1 MSTLPTTSPVKSAI
15 QTVKTVSD
23 RWTAFWFEPAD
34 PLPLS
39 VIRFLTGSMLAYSLY
54 VWGMDLSAFF
64 AADGLQ
70 PASVIQSLQQ
80 GEAIFSLLFSV
91 PDAWL
96 PTVHW
101 TCFGIAVLF
110 SLGVLTRITSV
121 LAFVITVSYSN
132 RVPVANFGLDQILAI
147 LCLYLAVGPSGT
159 SLSVDS
165 WLKKRWNQRK
175 GLAYVTEKRP
185 TARTALRL
193 IQVHLCV
200 VYFWAGFAK
209 LKGDSWWTGE
219 AMWQVIANGEYQTM
233 DLTWMAWVPWLPY
246 LLAHV
251 IVAWEV
257 SFCFLVWNTR
267 LRPFVLAIGT
277 GMHLGIGAFLGMWTF
292 GLIMTYAYF
301 SFADAERLRA
311 FGRRCMSIFDTRKL
325 HPVGEQVKAVAP
337 IQQLSASSASLT
349 FTADGR
355 DPSDA
360 HPAVVTVGSESEPH
374 EDISQTSNDDAVF
387 EDALKNEDTL
397 IGHDAVDTSATTT
410 EAMARPDVA
419 ANSNGSMSDAV
430 TETALTNG
438 TYVTDDDEVI
448 AGEPEPLVTMVSDKQ
463 PNNLLAE
470 QSTSEDADDSADET
484 ITAKATE
491 NEPVYF
497 DSPENHYSMPGDEM
511 SDSSDSTNEL
521 KSMSRMERLKP
532 KSANSLT
539 GGPAPSVDSRV
550 EDSVLAPETTVLLV
564 AAHAPERNTFR
575 TYLRR
580 HDIPCRAAIS
590 AENAVSVILEMKP
603 AAVLISGSCMN
614 PEEIITLIDDINDMV
629 DAPVLAL
636 LTESQIKLLSN
647 DPLSAHVLQYPASL
661 RQIREELNVIL
672 FHEGNAKPRCSLRA
686 ALLSE

>member
-1 MSTLPTTSPVKSAI
+1 MSTHQTTSTIQSAI
-15 QTVKTVSD
+15 QAIRTASD

-34 PLPLS
+34 PLPLA
-39 VIRFLTGSMLAYSLY
+39 VIRCLTGSMLAYSLF
-54 VWGMDLSAFF
+54 VWGLDLTAFF
-64 AADGLQ
+64 ASDGLQ
-70 PASVIQSLQQ
+70 PVDAIQSLQQ
-80 GEAIFSLLFSV
+80 GEAIYSLLFAVS
-91 PDAWL
+91 DQWL
-96 PTVHW
+96 STVHW
-101 TCFGIAVLF
+101 TCFTIAVLF

-121 LAFVITVSYSN
+121 LAFIITVSYSN

-147 LCLYLAVGPSGT
+147 LCLYLAIGPSGAV
-159 SLSVDS
+159 LSVDS
-165 WLKKRWNQRK
+165 WLRKKWKPDRGATHILPK
-175 GLAYVTEKRP
+175 LS

-209 LKGDSWWTGE
+209 LKGESWWTGE

-257 SFCFLVWNTR
+257 SFCFLVWNPR
-267 LRPFVLAIGT
+267 LRPFILAIGT

-301 SFADAERLRA
+301 SFADADRLRT
-311 FGRRCMSIFDTRKL
+311 FGRQFRSLFVARGFTLQPAQSLSTSTMSPASNIVNADSSRRSQSIVTVRAKADIETRFVQFSTNDESTQFGDSIESEENEDKL
-325 HPVGEQVKAVAP
+325 MGHDAIERSAVA
-337 IQQLSASSASLT
+337 SASSEVAN
-349 FTADGR
+349 
-355 DPSDA
+355 DA
-360 HPAVVTVGSESEPH
+360 HESTPA
-374 EDISQTSNDDAVF
+374 
-387 EDALKNEDTL
+387 
-397 IGHDAVDTSATTT
+397 
-410 EAMARPDVA
+410 EAK
-419 ANSNGSMSDAV
+419 
-430 TETALTNG
+430 ETASAKENN
-438 TYVTDDDEVI
+438 VTDDDEVI
-448 AGEPEPLVTMVSDKQ
+448 EGEPEPLVTMAAYE
-463 PNNLLAE
+463 PNNLLGA
-470 QSTSEDADDSADET
+470 QDSPEAADESLDAT
-484 ITAKATE
+484 ISIEATQHK
-491 NEPVYF
+491 PVF
-497 DSPENHYSMPGDEM
+497 SDSSENHYSISGGEM

-532 KSANSLT
+532 KSANSVT
-539 GGPAPSVDSRV
+539 GAPAPSVDSRV
-550 EDSVLAPETTVLLV
+550 EDSVLAPETSVLLV

-590 AENAVSVILEMKP
+590 AENAVAVILEMKP

-661 RQIREELNVIL
+661 RQIREELTSIL

-686 ALLSE
+686 ALLSG

>member
-1 MSTLPTTSPVKSAI
+1 MSTHQTTSPIQSAI
-15 QTVKTVSD
+15 QASRTASD

-34 PLPLS
+34 PLPLA
-39 VIRFLTGSMLAYSLY
+39 VIRGLTGSMLAYSLF
-54 VWGMDLSAFF
+54 VWGLDLTAFF
-64 AADGLQ
+64 ASDGLQ
-70 PASVIQSLQQ
+70 PADAIRSLHQ
-80 GEAIFSLLFSV
+80 GEAIYSLLFVVS
-91 PDAWL
+91 DHWL

-101 TCFGIAVLF
+101 MCFTIAVLF

-121 LAFVITVSYSN
+121 LAFMITVSYSN

-147 LCLYLAVGPSGT
+147 LCLYLAIGPSGAV
-159 SLSVDS
+159 LSVDS
-165 WLKKRWNQRK
+165 WMKKKWKQHK
-175 GLAYVTEKRP
+175 GATYILPKLP

-257 SFCFLVWNTR
+257 SFCFLIWNPR

-277 GMHLGIGAFLGMWTF
+277 GMHLSIGAFLGMWTF

-301 SFADAERLRA
+301 SFADADRLRA
-311 FGRRCMSIFDTRKL
+311 FGERCRALFDARKL
-325 HPVGEQVKAVAP
+325 TVQPAQS
-337 IQQLSASSASLT
+337 LSVTTSWPASSIA
-349 FTADGR
+349 TADSSQR
-355 DPSDA
+355 PQAIVSVIETDFAQSATEDES
-360 HPAVVTVGSESEPH
+360 TELDDDFDSEE
-374 EDISQTSNDDAVF
+374 
-387 EDALKNEDTL
+387 NEDRL
-397 IGHDAVDTSATTT
+397 MGHDAIEPSALA
-410 EAMARPDVA
+410 EASVRSEAATDSNESTAVA
-419 ANSNGSMSDAV
+419 AK
-430 TETALTNG
+430 ETASAKENH
-438 TYVTDDDEVI
+438 VTDDDEVI
-448 AGEPEPLVTMVSDKQ
+448 EGEPEPMVTMVAAKS
-463 PNNLLAE
+463 NNLLGAQDCPE
-470 QSTSEDADDSADET
+470 ANDESLGASISIEATQHKPVFSDS
-484 ITAKATE
+484 
-491 NEPVYF
+491 
-497 DSPENHYSMPGDEM
+497 SENHYSIPGGEM

-539 GGPAPSVDSRV
+539 GAPAPSVDRRV
-550 EDSVLAPETTVLLV
+550 EDSVLAPETSVLLV

-590 AENAVSVILEMKP
+590 AENAVAVILEMKP

-661 RQIREELNVIL
+661 RQIREELTSIL